1 MTIEYNILWFEDIK
15 SSFDAKKQIVKDIV
29 EEFGFQFPEPRNE
42 VNGDNINSIDYS
54 IYDLLIVDLN
64 LAGTKGTNL
73 IDRIRNQQDVYTEVI
88 FYSSDGEGA
97 VRAALHEF
105 QIDGAYCAARDNDEF
120 EDKVRKVIKTT
131 IKKVQDINNMRGLLM
146 AETSDID
153 FTMLKIIKLIM
164 EKNVFSIRDGLIQR
178 IFESVG
184 SKVNGKK
191 DDYEKFLRTGNI
203 NQVIKDNLMFDAS
216 QKLIAVQYII
226 DKMDHKIAGAHKNGV
241 FSTEYTKVKQQR
253 DLLAHVVEEYVA
265 GKKVLKSGNK
275 ELEFTDDFCK
285 EMRLKLRV
293 HSENLNDIYKAIDE
307 SGAGET
313 VSAVKPSR

>member
-15 SSFDAKKQIVKDIV
+15 SSFEAKKKIVKDIV

-42 VNGDNINSIDYS
+42 VNGDNIDSIDYS

-105 QIDGAYCAARDNDEF
+105 EIDGAYCAARDNDEF

-153 FTMLKIIKLIM
+153 FTMVKIIKLIV
-164 EKNVFSIRDGLIQR
+164 EKDVFGIREGLVNK

-191 DDYEKFLRTGNI
+191 NDFEKFLKNGNI
-203 NQVIKDNLMFDAS
+203 SQVIKDNLMFDTS
-216 QKLIAVQYII
+216 QKLLAVQYII
-226 DKMDHKIAGAHKNGV
+226 DKMDHEIAAAHKDGV

-265 GKKVLKSGNK
+265 GKKVLKSGNR

-285 EMRLKLRV
+285 EMRLQLRV
-293 HSENLNDIYKAIDE
+293 HSQNLNDIYGALEGTFSGKAPAVNP
-307 SGAGET
+307 AG
-313 VSAVKPSR
+313 